1 MFLFGTHKI
10 THTGVLY
17 AHVFVVVVV
26 VVGLNAIF
34 QHTIGYTWR
43 PVLMVEEETGKSP
56 ERTTDPRGTT
66 GKLSHISTFAES

>member
-1 MFLFGTHKI
+1 MMPFRL
-10 THTGVLY
+10 
-17 AHVFVVVVV
+17 VVVVV

-56 ERTTDPRGTT
+56 ERTTDPREAT